1 MMRWCE
7 TASADDEKM
16 RVPLHRVWTAGRQF
30 SSTEAWAQELL
41 SMTIKVKPQISGR
54 IRKTAFLACAAVVV
68 PASGFAQNASPQ
80 EPAAAQSAPAT
91 TAPGKTTAAPQ
102 KPDRSAAY
110 YHFGLAHMYEE
121 MATNYGR
128 PEYATRAIEEYKLAL
143 DADPTSKYL
152 NSGLAELYLRTG
164 RVRDAV
170 LAAQDILKNDP
181 NNLDAHKLLGRVYLQ
196 SLGNAQNGGPSE
208 KVLQLAIAEYTKI
221 VQLQSNDI
229 ESRLLL
235 GQLYTLAHDTPH
247 AEEQFKAAQKIDPNS
262 EDVVLNLARL
272 YSDSGD
278 MTRAI
283 AVLNAV
289 PADDRTAKMDYALG
303 MSYDQLKDNK
313 NAIDSYSKALD
324 QEPDNLDAE
333 RGLAQALLNDGQLD
347 PALKH
352 FEAISA
358 ADPQDA
364 QTYLRISEIQRRQGH
379 YEQSLATLKK
389 AKALASDSL
398 EIGYNEALIDD
409 SLGHYDEAVQALQL
423 LLKQTN
429 HPDGQYAEAEKNN
442 RSIFLDRLANVYRE
456 QNKTDLAVQTYQQ
469 MITLGGEYAERG
481 YQGQVEAYRDAKQY
495 DKATQVAQ
503 QAAQATPKN
512 KSLQLT
518 LASQLADTGKA
529 DEGIKLAKAQLH
541 GDAGDRDV
549 HLQLAQIYT
558 RLRRWK
564 DAADEIDAA
573 EALSSKPDGKAVTL
587 GESGPV
593 TVNQDDKIYIYFLR
607 GALAERQKHY
617 DSAEEEFRKILAID
631 PSNSMT
637 LNYLGYMLGDRGVK
651 LDDALTMV
659 QKAVQLDPQNGAYL
673 DSLGWVYFKMGQYA
687 LAEANL
693 RKASERIGQDPAVHD
708 HLGEL
713 YEKTGRLKMA
723 AGQWEQSLQE
733 YARTVPA
740 DAEPGDVSKV
750 QKKLDSARV
759 KLAKEE
765 GASPKQ

>member
-1 MMRWCE
+1 
-7 TASADDEKM
+7 
-16 RVPLHRVWTAGRQF
+16 
-30 SSTEAWAQELL
+30 
-41 SMTIKVKPQISGR
+41 MTIKVKHQLSSR
-54 IRKTAFLACAAVVV
+54 IREATLFPLALACAAFAT
-68 PASGFAQNASPQ
+68 PGCALAYPSASGAPQ
-80 EPAAAQSAPAT
+80 QTPTPQSAPAT
-91 TAPGKTTAAPQ
+91 PPPSPASGKTDPASPATQ

-110 YHFGLAHMYEE
+110 YHFGLAHMYED

-143 DADPTSKYL
+143 DADPGSKYL

-170 LAAQDILKNDP
+170 LAAQEILKTEP

-196 SLGNAQNGGPSE
+196 SLGNVQNGGPSE
-208 KVLQLAIAEYTKI
+208 KVLQLAIDEYTKI

-247 AEEQFKAAQKIDPNS
+247 AEEQFKAAQHIDPNS

-278 MTRAI
+278 MTHAI
-283 AVLNAV
+283 QVLNAV
-289 PADDRTAKMDYALG
+289 PEDDRTAKMDYALG

-313 NAIDSYSKALD
+313 KAIDAYSKAFD
-324 QEPDNLDAE
+324 MEPDNLDAE
-333 RGLAQALLNDGQLD
+333 RGLAQALLNDNQLG

-352 FEAISA
+352 FETISA

-364 QTYLRISEIQRRQGH
+364 QTYLRIAEIERRQGH
-379 YEQSLATLKK
+379 YEQAMTTLKK

-398 EIGYNEALIDD
+398 EIGFNEALIDD
-409 SLGHYDEAVQALQL
+409 SLGRYDEAAQTLQGL
-423 LLKQTN
+423 VKQTG
-429 HPDGQYAEAEKNN
+429 HPDNQYSDAEKNN

-456 QNKTDLAVQTYQQ
+456 QNKTDQAVQTYQL
-469 MITLGGEYAERG
+469 MVAMGGEYAERG
-481 YQGQVEAYRDAKQY
+481 YQGQVDAYRDGKQY

-503 QAAQATPKN
+503 QAAAAMPKD
-512 KSLQLT
+512 KTVQLM
-518 LASQLADTGKA
+518 LAGQLADTSKA
-529 DEGIKLAKAQLH
+529 DEGIKLAKAQLR
-541 GDAGDRDV
+541 GDASDREVDLV
-549 HLQLAQIYT
+549 LAQIYT

-564 DAADEIDAA
+564 EAAEQIDAA
-573 EALSSKPDGKAVTL
+573 EALSSK
-587 GESGPV
+587 
-593 TVNQDDKIYIYFLR
+593 QDDKIYIYFLR
-607 GALAERQKHY
+607 GALDERQKHY
-617 DSAEEEFRKILAID
+617 DSAEEQFRKILAID
-631 PSNSMT
+631 GNNSMT
-637 LNYLGYMLGDRGVK
+637 LNYLGYMLADRGVK
-651 LDDALTMV
+651 LDEALSMV
-659 QKAVQLDPQNGAYL
+659 QKAVQQDPQNGAYL

-693 RKASERIGQDPAVHD
+693 RKAVDRMGTDPAVHD

-723 AGQWEQSLQE
+723 AAQWEQSLQE

-740 DAEPGDVSKV
+740 DAEPADVSKV

-765 GASPKQ
+765 SAGASPKQ

>member
-1 MMRWCE
+1 
-7 TASADDEKM
+7 
-16 RVPLHRVWTAGRQF
+16 
-30 SSTEAWAQELL
+30 
-41 SMTIKVKPQISGR
+41 MTIKPQPSS
-54 IRKTAFLACAAVVV
+54 KTRQATLFHVALACAAIVT
-68 PASGFAQNASPQ
+68 PASAIAQQ
-80 EPAAAQSAPAT
+80 PAAPPASSAGQKPAS
-91 TAPGKTTAAPQ
+91 TAPTSTQ
-102 KPDRSAAY
+102 KPPDRAAAY
-110 YHFGLAHMYEE
+110 YHFGLAHMYED

-143 DADPTSKYL
+143 DADPNSKYL

-170 LAAQDILKNDP
+170 LAAQDILKTEP
-181 NNLDAHKLLGRVYLQ
+181 NNLEAHKLLGRVYLQ
-196 SLGNAQNGGPSE
+196 SLGNVQNGGPSE
-208 KVLQLAIAEYTKI
+208 KVLQLAIAEYSKI

-247 AEEQFKAAQKIDPNS
+247 AEEQFKAAEHIDPNS

-278 MTRAI
+278 MTHAI
-283 AVLNAV
+283 QVLNAV
-289 PADDRTAKMDYALG
+289 PEDDRTAKMDYALG

-313 NAIDSYSKALD
+313 NAIDAYSKAFD
-324 QEPDNLDAE
+324 MEPDNLDAE
-333 RGLAQALLNDGQLD
+333 RGLAQALLNDNQLG

-352 FEAISA
+352 FDAIST

-364 QTYLRISEIQRRQGH
+364 QTYLRIAEIQRRQGH
-379 YEQSLATLKK
+379 YEQALTTLKK

-398 EIGYNEALIDD
+398 EIGFNEALIDD
-409 SLGHYDEAVQALQL
+409 SLGHYDEAAQTLQGL
-423 LLKQTN
+423 VKQTN
-429 HPDGQYAEAEKNN
+429 HPDGQYSDAEKNN

-456 QNKTDLAVQTYQQ
+456 QEKTDQAVQTYQL
-469 MITLGGEYAERG
+469 MVAMGGEYAERG
-481 YQGQVEAYRDAKQY
+481 YQGQVDAYRDAKQY

-503 QAAQATPKN
+503 QAAQAMPKD
-512 KSLQLT
+512 KSVQLM
-518 LASQLADTGKA
+518 LAGQLADTNKP

-541 GDAGDRDV
+541 GDPGDREVDLV
-549 HLQLAQIYT
+549 LAQIYT

-564 DAADEIDAA
+564 DASDQIDAA
-573 EALSSKPDGKAVTL
+573 EALSTK
-587 GESGPV
+587 
-593 TVNQDDKIYIYFLR
+593 QDDKIYIYFLR

-617 DSAEEEFRKILAID
+617 DSAEEQFRKILALD
-631 PSNSMT
+631 PNNSMT

-651 LDDALTMV
+651 LDEALTMV

-693 RKASERIGQDPAVHD
+693 RKATERMGNDPAVHD

-750 QKKLDSARV
+750 QKKLDTARV

-765 GASPKQ
+765 STGASPKQ

>member
-1 MMRWCE
+1 
-7 TASADDEKM
+7 
-16 RVPLHRVWTAGRQF
+16 
-30 SSTEAWAQELL
+30 
-41 SMTIKVKPQISGR
+41 MTIKPQPSS
-54 IRKTAFLACAAVVV
+54 KTRQATLFHVALACAAIVT
-68 PASGFAQNASPQ
+68 PASALAQQTAAPQSTPATPPAS
-80 EPAAAQSAPAT
+80 AAGSTKPVSTPPAT
-91 TAPGKTTAAPQ
+91 TQ

-110 YHFGLAHMYEE
+110 YHFGLAHMYED

-143 DADPTSKYL
+143 DADPSSKYL

-170 LAAQDILKNDP
+170 LAAQDILKTEPD
-181 NNLDAHKLLGRVYLQ
+181 NLDAHKLLGRVYLQ
-196 SLGNAQNGGPSE
+196 SLGNVQNGGPSE
-208 KVLQLAIAEYTKI
+208 KVLQLAIAEYSKI
-221 VQLQSNDI
+221 VQLQGNDI

-247 AEEQFKAAQKIDPNS
+247 AEEQFRAAQHIDPNS

-278 MTRAI
+278 MTHAI
-283 AVLNAV
+283 QVLSAV
-289 PADDRTAKMDYALG
+289 PEDDRTAKMDYALG

-313 NAIDSYSKALD
+313 NAIDAYSKAFD
-324 QEPDNLDAE
+324 MEPDNLDAE
-333 RGLAQALLNDGQLD
+333 RGLAQALLNDNQLG

-352 FEAISA
+352 FDAIST

-364 QTYLRISEIQRRQGH
+364 QTYLRIAEIERRQGH
-379 YEQSLATLKK
+379 YEQALTTLKK

-398 EIGYNEALIDD
+398 EIGFNEALIDD
-409 SLGHYDEAVQALQL
+409 SLGHYDEAAQTLQGL
-423 LLKQTN
+423 VKQTS
-429 HPDGQYAEAEKNN
+429 HPDGQYSDAEKNN

-456 QNKTDLAVQTYQQ
+456 QEKTDLAVQTYQL
-469 MITLGGEYAERG
+469 MVAMGGEYAERG
-481 YQGQVEAYRDAKQY
+481 YQGQVDAYRDAKQY

-503 QAAQATPKN
+503 QAALAMPKD
-512 KSLQLT
+512 KSVQLM
-518 LASQLADTGKA
+518 LAGQLADTNKP
-529 DEGIKLAKAQLH
+529 DEGIKLAKAQLR
-541 GDAGDRDV
+541 GDPSDREVDLV
-549 HLQLAQIYT
+549 LAQIYT

-564 DAADEIDAA
+564 EAGDEIDAA
-573 EALSSKPDGKAVTL
+573 EALSTK
-587 GESGPV
+587 
-593 TVNQDDKIYIYFLR
+593 QDDKIYIYFLR
-607 GALAERQKHY
+607 GALDERQKHY
-617 DSAEEEFRKILAID
+617 DSAEEQFRKILAID
-631 PSNSMT
+631 PNNSMT
-637 LNYLGYMLGDRGVK
+637 LNYLGYMLGDRGIK

-693 RKASERIGQDPAVHD
+693 RKATERMGNDPAVHD

-723 AGQWEQSLQE
+723 ASQWEQSLQE

-765 GASPKQ
+765 SAGASPKQ

>member
-1 MMRWCE
+1 
-7 TASADDEKM
+7 
-16 RVPLHRVWTAGRQF
+16 
-30 SSTEAWAQELL
+30 
-41 SMTIKVKPQISGR
+41 MTIKVNPQISRR
-54 IRKTAFLACAAVVV
+54 IRETAIFTLAAIVIPGIAL
-68 PASGFAQNASPQ
+68 GSPQ
-80 EPAAAQSAPAT
+80 QTERLAPSGAPAKSAAPAT
-91 TAPGKTTAAPQ
+91 ATQ
-102 KPDRSAAY
+102 NPDRAAAY
-110 YHFGLAHMYEE
+110 YHFGLAHMYED

-143 DADPTSKYL
+143 DADPNSKYL

-170 LAAQDILKNDP
+170 LAAQEILKTEP

-196 SLGNAQNGGPSE
+196 SLGNVQNGGPSE

-221 VQLQSNDI
+221 VELQSNDI

-247 AEEQFKAAQKIDPNS
+247 AEEQFKAAQHIDPNS

-278 MTRAI
+278 MTHAI
-283 AVLNAV
+283 QVLSAV

-303 MSYDQLKDNK
+303 MSYDQLKENK
-313 NAIDSYSKALD
+313 NAIDAYSKAFD
-324 QEPDNLDAE
+324 MEPDNLDAE
-333 RGLAQALLNDGQLD
+333 RGLAQALLNDNQLA

-352 FEAISA
+352 FEAIST

-364 QTYLRISEIQRRQGH
+364 QTYLRIAEIERRQGH
-379 YEQSLATLKK
+379 YEQALTTLKK

-398 EIGYNEALIDD
+398 EIGFNEALIDD
-409 SLGHYDEAVQALQL
+409 SLGHYDEAAQALQQL
-423 LLKQTN
+423 VKQTT
-429 HPDGQYAEAEKNN
+429 HPDGQYADAEKNN
-442 RSIFLDRLANVYRE
+442 RSIFLDRLANIYRE
-456 QNKTDLAVQTYQQ
+456 QNKTELAVQTYQL
-469 MITLGGEYAERG
+469 MVAMGGEYAERG
-481 YQGQVEAYRDAKQY
+481 YQGQVDAYRDAKQY

-503 QAAQATPKN
+503 QAALAMPKD
-512 KSLQLT
+512 KSVQLM
-518 LASQLADTGKA
+518 LAGQLADTGKSE
-529 DEGIKLAKAQLH
+529 EGIKLAKAQLR
-541 GDAGDRDV
+541 GNSGDREV
-549 HLQLAQIYT
+549 NLALAQIYT

-573 EALSSKPDGKAVTL
+573 DALSTK
-587 GESGPV
+587 
-593 TVNQDDKIYIYFLR
+593 QDDKIYIYFLR
-607 GALAERQKHY
+607 GALDERQKHY
-617 DSAEEEFRKILAID
+617 DSAEEQFRKILTID
-631 PSNSMT
+631 ANNSMT

-651 LDDALTMV
+651 LDDALAMV

-693 RKASERIGQDPAVHD
+693 RKASERMGQDPAVHD

-713 YEKTGRLKMA
+713 FEKTGRLKMA
-723 AGQWEQSLQE
+723 AAQWEQSLQE

-750 QKKLDSARV
+750 QKKLDTARV

-765 GASPKQ
+765 SGASPKQ

>member
-1 MMRWCE
+1 
-7 TASADDEKM
+7 
-16 RVPLHRVWTAGRQF
+16 
-30 SSTEAWAQELL
+30 
-41 SMTIKVKPQISGR
+41 MTLKPQPSSKNR
-54 IRKTAFLACAAVVV
+54 PATLFHVALACAAIVT
-68 PASGFAQNASPQ
+68 PASALASGAPQ
-80 EPAAAQSAPAT
+80 Q
-91 TAPGKTTAAPQ
+91 TAAPQSTPAKPADGTTAVTLSKTAPAATTQ

-143 DADPTSKYL
+143 DADPNSKYL

-170 LAAQDILKNDP
+170 LAAQDILKTEP
-181 NNLDAHKLLGRVYLQ
+181 NNLEAHKLLGRVYLQ
-196 SLGNAQNGGPSE
+196 SLGNVQNGGPSE

-247 AEEQFKAAQKIDPNS
+247 AEEQFKAAQRIDPNS

-278 MTRAI
+278 MTHAI
-283 AVLNAV
+283 QVLNAV

-303 MSYDQLKDNK
+303 MSYDQLKENK
-313 NAIDSYSKALD
+313 NAIDAYGKAFD
-324 QEPDNLDAE
+324 MEPDNLDAE
-333 RGLAQALLNDGQLD
+333 RGLAQSLLNDNQLG
-347 PALKH
+347 PSLKH

-364 QTYLRISEIQRRQGH
+364 QTYLRIAEIERRQGH
-379 YEQSLATLKK
+379 YEQALTTLKK

-398 EIGYNEALIDD
+398 EIGFNEALIDD
-409 SLGHYDEAVQALQL
+409 SLGRYDEAAQSLQGL
-423 LLKQTN
+423 VKQTS
-429 HPDGQYAEAEKNN
+429 HPDGQYSDAEKNN

-456 QNKTDLAVQTYQQ
+456 QEKTDLAVQTYQL
-469 MITLGGEYAERG
+469 MVAMGGEYAERG
-481 YQGQVEAYRDAKQY
+481 YQGQVDAYRDAKQY

-503 QAAQATPKN
+503 QAAVAMPKD
-512 KSLQLT
+512 KSVQLM
-518 LASQLADTGKA
+518 LAGQLADTGKPE
-529 DEGIKLAKAQLH
+529 EGIKLAKAQLR
-541 GDAGDRDV
+541 GDPGDREVDLV
-549 HLQLAQIYT
+549 LAQIYT

-564 DAADEIDAA
+564 EAGDEIDAA
-573 EALSSKPDGKAVTL
+573 EALSTK
-587 GESGPV
+587 
-593 TVNQDDKIYIYFLR
+593 QDDKIYIYFLR
-607 GALAERQKHY
+607 GALDERQKHY
-617 DSAEEEFRKILAID
+617 DSAEEQFRKILAID
-631 PSNSMT
+631 PNNSMT
-637 LNYLGYMLGDRGVK
+637 LNYLGYMLGDRGVR
-651 LDDALTMV
+651 LDDALAMV

-693 RKASERIGQDPAVHD
+693 RKASERLGKDPAVHD

-723 AGQWEQSLQE
+723 ASQWEQSLQE

-750 QKKLDSARV
+750 QKKLDTARV

-765 GASPKQ
+765 STGASPKQ

>member
-1 MMRWCE
+1 
-7 TASADDEKM
+7 
-16 RVPLHRVWTAGRQF
+16 
-30 SSTEAWAQELL
+30 
-41 SMTIKVKPQISGR
+41 
-54 IRKTAFLACAAVVV
+54 
-68 PASGFAQNASPQ
+68 
-80 EPAAAQSAPAT
+80 
-91 TAPGKTTAAPQ
+91 
-102 KPDRSAAY
+102 
-110 YHFGLAHMYEE
+110 MYEE

-143 DADPTSKYL
+143 DADPNSKYL

-170 LAAQDILKNDP
+170 LAAQDILKTEP
-181 NNLDAHKLLGRVYLQ
+181 NNLEAHKLLGRVYLQ
-196 SLGNAQNGGPSE
+196 SLGNVQNGGPSE

-221 VQLQSNDI
+221 VELQSNDI

-247 AEEQFKAAQKIDPNS
+247 AEEQFKAAQHIDPNS

-278 MTRAI
+278 MTHAI
-283 AVLNAV
+283 QVLNAV

-303 MSYDQLKDNK
+303 MSYDQLKENK
-313 NAIDSYSKALD
+313 NAIDAYGKAFD
-324 QEPDNLDAE
+324 MEPDNLDAE
-333 RGLAQALLNDGQLD
+333 RGLAQSLLNDNQLG
-347 PALKH
+347 PSLKH

-364 QTYLRISEIQRRQGH
+364 QTYLRIAEIERRQGH
-379 YEQSLATLKK
+379 YEQALTTLKK

-398 EIGYNEALIDD
+398 EIGFNEALIDD
-409 SLGHYDEAVQALQL
+409 SLGRYDEAAQSLQGL
-423 LLKQTN
+423 VKQTS
-429 HPDGQYAEAEKNN
+429 HPDGQYSDAEKNN

-456 QNKTDLAVQTYQQ
+456 QEKTDLAVQTYQL
-469 MITLGGEYAERG
+469 MVAMGGEYAERG
-481 YQGQVEAYRDAKQY
+481 YQGQVDAYRDAKQY

-503 QAAQATPKN
+503 QAAVAMPKD
-512 KSLQLT
+512 KSVQLM
-518 LASQLADTGKA
+518 LAGQLADTGKPE
-529 DEGIKLAKAQLH
+529 EGIKLAKAQLR
-541 GDAGDRDV
+541 GDPGDREVDLV
-549 HLQLAQIYT
+549 LAQIYT

-564 DAADEIDAA
+564 EAGDEIDAA
-573 EALSSKPDGKAVTL
+573 EALSTK
-587 GESGPV
+587 
-593 TVNQDDKIYIYFLR
+593 QDDKIYIYFLR
-607 GALAERQKHY
+607 GALDERQKHY
-617 DSAEEEFRKILAID
+617 DSAEEQFRKILAID
-631 PSNSMT
+631 PNNSMT
-637 LNYLGYMLGDRGVK
+637 LNYLGYMLGDRGVR
-651 LDDALTMV
+651 LDDALAMV

-693 RKASERIGQDPAVHD
+693 RKASERLGKDPAVHD

-723 AGQWEQSLQE
+723 ASQWEQSLQE

-750 QKKLDSARV
+750 QKKLDTARV

-765 GASPKQ
+765 STGASPKQ

>member
-1 MMRWCE
+1 
-7 TASADDEKM
+7 
-16 RVPLHRVWTAGRQF
+16 
-30 SSTEAWAQELL
+30 
-41 SMTIKVKPQISGR
+41 MTIKPQPSP
-54 IRKTAFLACAAVVV
+54 KTRQATLFHVALACAAIIT
-68 PASGFAQNASPQ
+68 PASTLGQQ
-80 EPAAAQSAPAT
+80 
-91 TAPGKTTAAPQ
+91 TAAPQ
-102 KPDRSAAY
+102 STPATPPAAAPDSAGHKQVQRFNGGLTVTPPASTQKPPDRSAAY
-110 YHFGLAHMYEE
+110 YHFGLAHMYED

-143 DADPTSKYL
+143 DADPGSKYL

-170 LAAQDILKNDP
+170 LAAQDILKTEPD
-181 NNLDAHKLLGRVYLQ
+181 NLDAHKLLGRVYLQ
-196 SLGNAQNGGPSE
+196 SLGNVQNGGPSE
-208 KVLQLAIAEYTKI
+208 KVLQLAIAEYSKI
-221 VQLQSNDI
+221 VQLQGNDI

-247 AEEQFKAAQKIDPNS
+247 AEEQFKAAEHIDPNS

-278 MTRAI
+278 TTHAI
-283 AVLNAV
+283 QVLSAV
-289 PADDRTAKMDYALG
+289 PEDDRTPKMDYALG

-313 NAIDSYSKALD
+313 NAIDAYSKAFD
-324 QEPDNLDAE
+324 MEPDNLDAE
-333 RGLAQALLNDGQLD
+333 RGLAQALLNDNQLG
-347 PALKH
+347 PSLKH
-352 FEAISA
+352 FEAIST

-364 QTYLRISEIQRRQGH
+364 QTYLRIAEIERRQGH
-379 YEQSLATLKK
+379 YEQALTTLKK

-398 EIGYNEALIDD
+398 EIGFNEALIDD
-409 SLGHYDEAVQALQL
+409 SLGRYDEAAQTLQSL
-423 LLKQTN
+423 VKQTS
-429 HPDGQYAEAEKNN
+429 HPDGQYSDAEKNN

-456 QNKTDLAVQTYQQ
+456 QEKTDQAVQTYQL
-469 MITLGGEYAERG
+469 MVAMGGEYAERG
-481 YQGQVEAYRDAKQY
+481 YQGQVDAYRDAKQY

-503 QAAQATPKN
+503 QAAQAMPKD
-512 KSLQLT
+512 KSVQLM
-518 LASQLADTGKA
+518 LAGQLADTNKP

-541 GDAGDRDV
+541 GDPGDREVDLV
-549 HLQLAQIYT
+549 LAQIYT

-564 DAADEIDAA
+564 DAADQIDAA
-573 EALSSKPDGKAVTL
+573 EALSTK
-587 GESGPV
+587 
-593 TVNQDDKIYIYFLR
+593 QDDKIYIYFLR
-607 GALAERQKHY
+607 GALDERQKHY
-617 DSAEEEFRKILAID
+617 DSAEEQFRKILAID
-631 PSNSMT
+631 PNNSMT

-651 LDDALTMV
+651 LDEALAMV

-693 RKASERIGQDPAVHD
+693 RKATERMGNDPAVHD

-723 AGQWEQSLQE
+723 ASQWEQSLQE
-733 YARTVPA
+733 YSRTVPA
-740 DAEPGDVSKV
+740 DAEPGDVNKV

-765 GASPKQ
+765 STGASPKQ

>member
-1 MMRWCE
+1 
-7 TASADDEKM
+7 
-16 RVPLHRVWTAGRQF
+16 
-30 SSTEAWAQELL
+30 
-41 SMTIKVKPQISGR
+41 MTIKVKPQISR
-54 IRKTAFLACAAVVV
+54 RTRETAIFTLAAIVV
-68 PASGFAQNASPQ
+68 PGIALGSPQ
-80 EPAAAQSAPAT
+80 QTVAP
-91 TAPGKTTAAPQ
+91 PGALAKTAAPASASQ
-102 KPDRSAAY
+102 NPDRAAAY
-110 YHFGLAHMYEE
+110 YHFGLAHMYED

-143 DADPTSKYL
+143 DADPNSKYL

-164 RVRDAV
+164 RVREAV
-170 LAAQDILKNDP
+170 LAAQEILKNEP

-196 SLGNAQNGGPSE
+196 SLGNVQNGGPSE

-221 VQLQSNDI
+221 VELQSNDI

-247 AEEQFKAAQKIDPNS
+247 AEEQFKAAQHIDPNS

-278 MTRAI
+278 MTHAI
-283 AVLNAV
+283 QVLSAV

-303 MSYDQLKDNK
+303 MSYDQLKENK
-313 NAIDSYSKALD
+313 NAIDAYGKAFD
-324 QEPDNLDAE
+324 MEPDNLDAE
-333 RGLAQALLNDGQLD
+333 RGLAQALLNDNQLA

-364 QTYLRISEIQRRQGH
+364 QTYLRIAEIERRQGH
-379 YEQSLATLKK
+379 YEQALTTLKK

-398 EIGYNEALIDD
+398 EIGFNEALIDD
-409 SLGHYDEAVQALQL
+409 SLGHYDEAALALQQL
-423 LLKQTN
+423 VKQTT
-429 HPDGQYAEAEKNN
+429 HPDGQYADAEKNN
-442 RSIFLDRLANVYRE
+442 RSIFLDRLANIYRE
-456 QNKTDLAVQTYQQ
+456 QNKTEPAVQTYQL
-469 MITLGGEYAERG
+469 MVAMGGEYAERG
-481 YQGQVEAYRDAKQY
+481 YQGQVDAYRDAKQY

-503 QAAQATPKN
+503 QAALAMPKD
-512 KSLQLT
+512 KSVQLM
-518 LASQLADTGKA
+518 LAGQLSDTGKA
-529 DEGIKLAKAQLH
+529 EEGIKLAKAQIR
-541 GDAGDRDV
+541 GNSGDREV
-549 HLQLAQIYT
+549 NLALAQIYT

-564 DAADEIDAA
+564 EAADEIDAA
-573 EALSSKPDGKAVTL
+573 DALSTK
-587 GESGPV
+587 
-593 TVNQDDKIYIYFLR
+593 QDDKIYIYFLR
-607 GALAERQKHY
+607 GALDERQKHY
-617 DSAEEEFRKILAID
+617 DSAEEQFRKILTID
-631 PSNSMT
+631 ANNSMT
-637 LNYLGYMLGDRGVK
+637 LNYLGYMLGDRGVR
-651 LDDALTMV
+651 LDDALAMV

-693 RKASERIGQDPAVHD
+693 RKASERMGQDPAVHD

-713 YEKTGRLKMA
+713 FEKTGRLKMA
-723 AGQWEQSLQE
+723 AAQWEQSLQE

-750 QKKLDSARV
+750 QKKLDTARV

-765 GASPKQ
+765 SGASPKQ

>member
-1 MMRWCE
+1 
-7 TASADDEKM
+7 
-16 RVPLHRVWTAGRQF
+16 
-30 SSTEAWAQELL
+30 
-41 SMTIKVKPQISGR
+41 MTIKPQPSS
-54 IRKTAFLACAAVVV
+54 KTRQATLFHVALACAAIVT
-68 PASGFAQNASPQ
+68 PSSALAQQ
-80 EPAAAQSAPAT
+80 
-91 TAPGKTTAAPQ
+91 TAAPQ
-102 KPDRSAAY
+102 STPATPPASSTGQKPLSTAPASSQKPPDRAAAY
-110 YHFGLAHMYEE
+110 YHFGLAHMYED

-143 DADPTSKYL
+143 DADPSSKYL

-170 LAAQDILKNDP
+170 LAAQDILKTEPD
-181 NNLDAHKLLGRVYLQ
+181 NLEAHKLLGRVYLQ
-196 SLGNAQNGGPSE
+196 SLGNVQNGGPSE
-208 KVLQLAIAEYTKI
+208 KVLQLAIAEYSKI

-247 AEEQFKAAQKIDPNS
+247 AEEQFKAAEHIDPNS

-278 MTRAI
+278 MTHAI
-283 AVLNAV
+283 QVLNAV
-289 PADDRTAKMDYALG
+289 PEDDRTPKMDYALG

-313 NAIDSYSKALD
+313 NAIDAYSKAFD
-324 QEPDNLDAE
+324 MEPDNLDAE
-333 RGLAQALLNDGQLD
+333 RGLAQALLNDNQLG

-352 FEAISA
+352 FETIST

-364 QTYLRISEIQRRQGH
+364 QTYLRIAEIQRRQGH
-379 YEQSLATLKK
+379 YEQALTTLKK

-398 EIGYNEALIDD
+398 EIGFNEALIDD
-409 SLGHYDEAVQALQL
+409 SLGHYDEAAQTLQGL
-423 LLKQTN
+423 VKQTS
-429 HPDGQYAEAEKNN
+429 HPDGQYSDAEKNN

-456 QNKTDLAVQTYQQ
+456 QQKTDQAVQTYQL
-469 MITLGGEYAERG
+469 MVAMGGEYAERG
-481 YQGQVEAYRDAKQY
+481 YQGQVDAYRDAKQY

-503 QAAQATPKN
+503 QAAQSMPKD
-512 KSLQLT
+512 KSVQLM
-518 LASQLADTGKA
+518 LAGQLADTNKP

-541 GDAGDRDV
+541 GDPGDREVDLV
-549 HLQLAQIYT
+549 LAQIYT

-564 DAADEIDAA
+564 DAGDEIDAA
-573 EALSSKPDGKAVTL
+573 EALSTK
-587 GESGPV
+587 
-593 TVNQDDKIYIYFLR
+593 QDDKIYIYFLR

-617 DSAEEEFRKILAID
+617 DSAEEQFRKILAID
-631 PSNSMT
+631 PNNSMT

-651 LDDALTMV
+651 LDEALTMV

-693 RKASERIGQDPAVHD
+693 RKATERMGNDPAVHD

-740 DAEPGDVSKV
+740 DAEPGDVNKV
-750 QKKLDSARV
+750 QKKLDTARV

-765 GASPKQ
+765 STGASPKQ

>member
-1 MMRWCE
+1 
-7 TASADDEKM
+7 
-16 RVPLHRVWTAGRQF
+16 
-30 SSTEAWAQELL
+30 
-41 SMTIKVKPQISGR
+41 MTIKPQPPC
-54 IRKTAFLACAAVVV
+54 KTRQATLFHVALACAAIVT
-68 PASGFAQNASPQ
+68 PASALAQQTAAPQSKPATPPAS
-80 EPAAAQSAPAT
+80 SAGSTVQKPVSTPPAT
-91 TAPGKTTAAPQ
+91 TQ

-110 YHFGLAHMYEE
+110 YHFGLAHMYED

-143 DADPTSKYL
+143 DADPSSKYL

-170 LAAQDILKNDP
+170 LAAQDILKTEPD
-181 NNLDAHKLLGRVYLQ
+181 NLDAHKLLGRVYLQ
-196 SLGNAQNGGPSE
+196 SLGNVQNGGPSE
-208 KVLQLAIAEYTKI
+208 KVLQLAIAEYSKI
-221 VQLQSNDI
+221 VQLQGNDI

-247 AEEQFKAAQKIDPNS
+247 AEEQFKAAQHIDPNS

-278 MTRAI
+278 MTHAI
-283 AVLNAV
+283 QVLSAV
-289 PADDRTAKMDYALG
+289 PEDDRTAKMDYALG

-313 NAIDSYSKALD
+313 NAIDAYSKAFD
-324 QEPDNLDAE
+324 MEPDNLDAE
-333 RGLAQALLNDGQLD
+333 RGLAQALLNDNQLG

-352 FEAISA
+352 FDAIST

-364 QTYLRISEIQRRQGH
+364 QTYLRIAEIERRQGH
-379 YEQSLATLKK
+379 YEQALTTLKK

-398 EIGYNEALIDD
+398 EIGFNEALIDD
-409 SLGHYDEAVQALQL
+409 SLGHYDEAAQTLQSL
-423 LLKQTN
+423 VKQTS
-429 HPDGQYAEAEKNN
+429 HPDGQYSDAEKNN

-456 QNKTDLAVQTYQQ
+456 QEKTDLAVQTYQL
-469 MITLGGEYAERG
+469 MVAMGGEYAERG
-481 YQGQVEAYRDAKQY
+481 YQGQVDAYRDAKQY

-503 QAAQATPKN
+503 QAALAMPKD
-512 KSLQLT
+512 KSVQLM
-518 LASQLADTGKA
+518 LAGQLADTNKP
-529 DEGIKLAKAQLH
+529 DEGIKLAKAQLR
-541 GDAGDRDV
+541 GDPGDREVDLV
-549 HLQLAQIYT
+549 LAQIYT

-564 DAADEIDAA
+564 EAGDEIDAA
-573 EALSSKPDGKAVTL
+573 EALSTK
-587 GESGPV
+587 
-593 TVNQDDKIYIYFLR
+593 QDDKIYIYFLR
-607 GALAERQKHY
+607 GALDERQKHY
-617 DSAEEEFRKILAID
+617 DSAEEQFRKILAID
-631 PSNSMT
+631 PNNSMT

-651 LDDALTMV
+651 LDEALTMV

-693 RKASERIGQDPAVHD
+693 RKATERMGNDPAVHD

-723 AGQWEQSLQE
+723 ASQWEQSLQE

-765 GASPKQ
+765 STGASPKQ